1 MQGKRCR
8 GAAVYLI
15 RNNSPSLSRTLNLN
29 AEAFEVG
36 QKLFAIS
43 STNLSLRA
51 FKSAQKDIKLNGD
64 MMGKLFMLHGKLYF
78 RCTKSDLWKSAML
91 LLIRSLVFIN
101 LSNSL
106 TYCGLIILSCQQ
118 EFISRFLMLR
128 TRSAP
133 RSHAQIP
140 KPNVNEHL
148 FIIIYFY
155 YFVRD
160 TKGV

>member
-1 MQGKRCR
+1 M
-8 GAAVYLI
+8 YLI

-78 RCTKSDLWKSAML
+78 RCTKSDL
-91 LLIRSLVFIN
+91 
-101 LSNSL
+101 
-106 TYCGLIILSCQQ
+106 
-118 EFISRFLMLR
+118 
-128 TRSAP
+128 
-133 RSHAQIP
+133 
-140 KPNVNEHL
+140 
-148 FIIIYFY
+148 
-155 YFVRD
+155 
-160 TKGV
+160 